1 MFYLICCK
9 LLLKERKG
17 LSSSLY
23 SLPFLSLSL
32 RLQTTKNGGVVPL
45 LSSFHSSPFFH
56 SLIESLSKMRR
67 PWSVLSFSY
76 PLSNNI
82 CNFCLSY
89 LLMGFTCYRQT
100 VIISLLSLDVLCLTL
115 IKSSSF
121 RLISLFLSFTFHLFF
136 LCLLRFPMENL
147 S

>member
-1 MFYLICCK
+1 MIYYNFKKYRLRFRFNKCPNQI
-9 LLLKERKG
+9 
-17 LSSSLY
+17 
-23 SLPFLSLSL
+23 FLAS
-32 RLQTTKNGGVVPL
+32 
-45 LSSFHSSPFFH
+45 FFH